1 MTIFFCFKSFDF
13 NLCREIWLEIF
24 FTYLE
29 MHFKQVI
36 PKKHSH
42 CQHPQQLHF
51 FKKQTDLILLSR
63 NQQEDCLVL
72 FIMASI

>member
-1 MTIFFCFKSFDF
+1 
-13 NLCREIWLEIF
+13 
-24 FTYLE
+24 

-42 CQHPQQLHF
+42 SQHPQQLHF

-72 FIMASI
+72 FIMASLAMSVDYLKARYSKV